1 MNLYLGEDDV
11 QKSGDLSYTVRMN
24 CRAKVIN
31 AGKNRALV
39 RVARVN
45 CAECGGCGL
54 LARNR
59 EHTME
64 FDAVDRLGV
73 SEGDEVILEVP
84 SRRLSLSYL
93 IIFGLPVMAMAAAYF
108 GGAALFAIAGV
119 GNGQAAG
126 IIAAV
131 IAGFG
136 FFWGGVKLADRWGL
150 SPVIKKIVAPGK
162 KSGGEAEDEGDDFAG
177 EVL

>member
-1 MNLYLGEDDV
+1 MD
-11 QKSGDLSYTVRMN
+11 
-24 CRAKVIN
+24 CRAKVID

-64 FDAVDRLGV
+64 FEAVDRLGV
-73 SEGDEVILEVP
+73 REGDEVILEVP
-84 SRRLSLSYL
+84 SRRLSLAYL
-93 IIFGLPVMAMAAAYF
+93 VIFGLPVVAMAAAYF
-108 GGAALFAIAGV
+108 GGAALFTLAG
-119 GNGQAAG
+119 GGSGQAAG
-126 IIAAV
+126 IIAAIV
-131 IAGFG
+131 AGVAC
-136 FFWGGVKLADRWGL
+136 FWGGVRFAHRLGL
-150 SPVIKKIVAPGK
+150 SPVIRKIITPADGD
-162 KSGGEAEDEGDDFAG
+162 GGEAGGENGDFAG